1 MAALGSTA
9 RPAVTSPAAQHHHHR
24 VTQKIVSGETKK
36 EKAATSFHGEYL
48 ILERLSLLLHF
59 QFVVLDVAQFTLNSF
74 SQLVQSLRLL
84 LQLVYLVL
92 FVLRTYS
99 LIRTSTA
106 VVGCNPV
113 LKVVQERSRVF
124 VAIRGKFPST
134 ENFVFDF

>member
-1 MAALGSTA
+1 M
-9 RPAVTSPAAQHHHHR
+9 
-24 VTQKIVSGETKK
+24 SGETKK

-84 LQLVYLVL
+84 LELVYLVL

-106 VVGCNPV
+106 VVGFNPV
-113 LKVVQERSRVF
+113 LSGPRKKPGLCRNPRQVPLPR
-124 VAIRGKFPST
+124 KFC
-134 ENFVFDF
+134 F

>member
-1 MAALGSTA
+1 M
-9 RPAVTSPAAQHHHHR
+9 
-24 VTQKIVSGETKK
+24 SGETKK

-84 LQLVYLVL
+84 LELVYLVL

-106 VVGCNPV
+106 VVGFNPV

-124 VAIRGKFPST
+124 VAIRGKCPSP